1 MTAQEEAA
9 AAEKAKRDAE
19 MEELRRLRAEQA
31 AKDNDRPLSS
41 AEAAKKKRDDEMEEL
56 RRLKAKDMQEF
67 RKNLESKGGSLTTDM
82 DAWRSNQSNAKQ
94 ADRQNKLAAQSN
106 LSKGFQGNLGNR
118 TAAELDR
125 KHMTEA
131 QREAERNLHGF
142 SGNYNTKTAAA
153 LDKEKMSQAQKDQTA
168 AMAGLDIGR
177 DNYAPDVTADDTDG
191 AAPAPSK
198 PESSAAA
205 EPAKK
210 TKSSVMFKE
219 ESSEADEPA
228 KKTRSSVM
236 FKEAPAEEIPRPSL
250 PDKLRVSFKGSAE
263 KQEEEDETKEAA
275 AVEEKKSVPPA
286 RRQLTRDM
294 ANPTE
299 LPEDDGDAGV
309 GGMKLKPPSYSRV
322 DIKFSFG
329 LIVRSSAADGFDGEN
344 LRDNETLRK
353 CMDGTHKIL
362 LDQMAS
368 PPNMADLS
376 KKSSFVSFKIKWPE
390 AYYDSAMEPTVI
402 SIEEDKKDD
411 GKKTAKGNKRTLVK
425 ASFPVFLRDEAED
438 EEGDKRSARI
448 LKETKTTV
456 FKALRAAVSG
466 GSFLR

>member
-19 MEELRRLRAEQA
+19 MEELRRRPAEQA

-67 RKNLESKGGSLTTDM
+67 RKNLESKGGPSLTTDM

-219 ESSEADEPA
+219 
-228 KKTRSSVM
+228 
-236 FKEAPAEEIPRPSL
+236 APAEEIPRPSL

-286 RRQLTRDM
+286 RRNLTRDM

-299 LPEDDGDAGV
+299 LPDDDGDAGV
-309 GGMKLKPPSYSRV
+309 GGMKLKAPSYSRV

-329 LIVRSSAADGFDGEN
+329 LIVRSSAVDGFDGEN

-376 KKSSFVSFKIKWPE
+376 KKSSFISFKIKWPE

-456 FKALRAAVSG
+456 FKSLRAAVSG